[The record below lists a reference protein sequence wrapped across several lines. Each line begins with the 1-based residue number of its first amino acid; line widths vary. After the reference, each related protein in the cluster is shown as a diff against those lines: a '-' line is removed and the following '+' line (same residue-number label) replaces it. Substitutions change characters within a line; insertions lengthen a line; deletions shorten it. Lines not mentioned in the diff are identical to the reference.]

1 MKFVDIWKVYNTT
14 TQAMILAMLYLYQ
27 SFIALKILRGIIPLT
42 TKKTRIET
50 TKALLRII
58 LCLHHTTLA
67 SSIVNRLIMTFTP
80 RRMNM
85 KSIYI
90 QYQDDKDSIIVDSII
105 HFYRC
110 LTVFWKRKTKWAI

>member
-58 LCLHHTTLA
+58 LYLHHTTLA